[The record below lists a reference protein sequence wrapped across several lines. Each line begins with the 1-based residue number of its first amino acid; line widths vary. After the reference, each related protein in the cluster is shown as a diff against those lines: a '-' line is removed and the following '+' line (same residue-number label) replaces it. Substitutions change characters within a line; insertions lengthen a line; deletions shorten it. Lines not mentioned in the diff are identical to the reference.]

1 MNNKIYLS
9 LLIIILLICLI
20 FASGC
25 SQKNKFIGTW
35 VIGTWAGES
44 DSVGKLTFTKDNKL
58 IIESENYI
66 QIFEYSVN
74 TDEILTISNLGE
86 TISIKF
92 YFVDKDILML
102 TSSSGFSDFPIKL
115 VRIK

>member
-35 VIGTWAGES
+35 AGES

-58 IIESENYI
+58 IIESGNYI
-66 QIFEYSVN
+66 KIFEYSVN

-102 TSSSGFSDFPIKL
+102 IRSSGFSNSTIKL